1 MKSFTLSVDGIER
14 REYYEA
20 CRESA
25 RRMHVILAAAMIL
38 ICGAILLL
46 KSTIRA
52 ADFLGPVVIYV
63 LVMGGY
69 ALLTRLNYKDQ
80 LAVIDPPVQ
89 YEFNGGRWTVNNG
102 VETVEIEWKATPR
115 LHRTRSCLFIYNDD
129 TSGNLLPLRLM
140 TDAQA
145 KAVET
150 WFRNSR
156 AAYKKYR
163 KKEDRLAR
171 QKFREEHP
179 GLRLGRT
186 GPVWG
191 PWKNKK

>member
-1 MKSFTLSVDGIER
+1 MKSFTLSVGGIER

-25 RRMHVILAAAMIL
+25 RRMHVILTAGMII
-38 ICGAILLL
+38 ICGAILLI
-46 KSTIRA
+46 KSTIRP
-52 ADFLGPVVIYV
+52 ADIVGPVVVYA

-69 ALLTRLNYKDQ
+69 AVLTRINYRDQ
-80 LAVIDPPVQ
+80 LAVIDPPVE
-89 YEFNGGRWTVNNG
+89 YVFDGKGWTVNNG
-102 VETVEIEWKATPR
+102 VETVEIEWRQTPK
-115 LHRTRSCLFIYNDD
+115 LHKTRSCLFIYNDD

-140 TDAQA
+140 TDAQV

-150 WFRNSR
+150 WFANSR
-156 AAYKKYR
+156 TAYKAYQ
-163 KKEDRLAR
+163 KKEDQAAR
-171 QKFREEHP
+171 KKFREEHP

-191 PWKNKK
+191 PNRRRK